1 MQDQLEEAVVDMI
14 ADEMFYDNQLSVG
27 FNSERFTEMIQ
38 DIMSRVDSFKKDLMD
53 NGLGFNGFVKTLM
66 DANESKLRQQRIVT
80 NFIKSKLGTEI
91 TENCK

>member
-1 MQDQLEEAVVDMI
+1 
-14 ADEMFYDNQLSVG
+14 
-27 FNSERFTEMIQ
+27 
-38 DIMSRVDSFKKDLMD
+38 MD